1 MGIRDVYMVNLI
13 IGLGLVLFLVN
24 VKRWL
29 SLFLLMMIMPLIRV
43 YMRILT
49 GLIGRVHINESVKK
63 LITLRAVVILGGIV
77 LEWGYVSAFIYFFG
91 RVTRTV
97 VLGVY
102 VFIIIG
108 IGMWVVIWSY
118 VLLGNFIR
126 DNYKILRL
134 GILPLIVFFV
144 KVCGSYVLL
153 WIVIVYSIYS
163 LL

>member
-1 MGIRDVYMVNLI
+1 
-13 IGLGLVLFLVN
+13 
-24 VKRWL
+24 
-29 SLFLLMMIMPLIRV
+29 MPLIRG

-49 GLIGRVHINESVKK
+49 GLIGGIHINESVKK
-63 LITLRAVVILGGIV
+63 LMTLRVVVMLGGII
-77 LEWGYVSAFIYFFG
+77 LEWRYVSAFIYFFG
-91 RVTRTV
+91 GVTRAV

-108 IGMWVVIWSY
+108 IGIWVVIWSY

-144 KVCGSYVLL
+144 KYVGVMCSYG
-153 WIVIVYSIYS
+153 
-163 LL
+163 

>member
-1 MGIRDVYMVNLI
+1 
-13 IGLGLVLFLVN
+13 
-24 VKRWL
+24 
-29 SLFLLMMIMPLIRV
+29 MPLMGG

-49 GLIGRVHINESVKK
+49 GLIGGIHINESGKK
-63 LITLRAVVILGGIV
+63 LITLRAIVMLGRII
-77 LEWGYVSAFIYFFG
+77 LEWRYVSAFIYFFG

-134 GILPLIVFFV
+134 GILPLVVFFV
-144 KVCGSYVLL
+144 KVCRSYVLL
-153 WIVIVYSIYS
+153 WMVIVYSMYN

>member
-29 SLFLLMMIMPLIRV
+29 SLFLLMIIMPLMRR

-49 GLIGRVHINESVKK
+49 RLMGGIHINESVKK
-63 LITLRAVVILGGIV
+63 LMTLRAVVMLGGII

-102 VFIIIG
+102 VFMIIG
-108 IGMWVVIWSY
+108 IGIWVVIWSY

-126 DNYKILRL
+126 DNYKVLGL

-153 WIVIVYSIYS
+153 
-163 LL
+163 